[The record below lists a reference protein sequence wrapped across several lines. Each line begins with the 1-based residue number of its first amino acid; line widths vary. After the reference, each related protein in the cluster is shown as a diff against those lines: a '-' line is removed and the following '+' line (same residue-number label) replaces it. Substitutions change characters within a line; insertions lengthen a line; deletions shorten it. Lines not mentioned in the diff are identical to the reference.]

1 MRRSR
6 HLMWLWCS
14 IPNVFFYN
22 PNSHPNGFYWGV
34 INAHGHSP
42 QPTACKFLSQIL
54 LLRKIFYYARGIEPG
69 QAISTTIA
77 LEDCISCL
85 IFPFLIC
92 YLNGHDWSAR
102 ESDDQKRSKI
112 FRASGVAVA
121 AVRRSRHRPPEKKLK
136 GCCKKMICQKLQ
148 MGLIWNF
155 LCSKIQNSIHKL
167 CTSKVILQVR

>member
-77 LEDCISCL
+77 LEAFDAWSSLFWFVTWMVMIGVHVRAMIKSEVK
-85 IFPFLIC
+85 
-92 YLNGHDWSAR
+92 YLGQVPSPLPP
-102 ESDDQKRSKI
+102 SDEAGIVLRRRNWK
-112 FRASGVAVA
+112 VA
-121 AVRRSRHRPPEKKLK
+121 AKKWFAK
-136 GCCKKMICQKLQ
+136 SCRWVWYEIFFVQK
-148 MGLIWNF
+148 F
-155 LCSKIQNSIHKL
+155 KIVS
-167 CTSKVILQVR
+167 TSYAQVR